1 MKAKLDEIDEEFP
14 IREEAVDT
22 LINKS
27 RQVDDNKSLQKI
39 TADFDNERGNVEK
52 LLKNANDFKAAVDK
66 IQQQMN
72 DCEIPSTITNR
83 HEQLLIFDKDLD

>member
-39 TADFDNERGNVEK
+39 TADFDNERVNVEK
-52 LLKNANDFKAAVDK
+52 LLKSATDFKAAVDK
-66 IQQQMN
+66 I
-72 DCEIPSTITNR
+72 
-83 HEQLLIFDKDLD
+83 